1 MARFRILR
9 TDNFRLS
16 LVASQRQRLRTR
28 HQLFRRTICNVG
40 RSWRN
45 HPHKCQGESADTA
58 QEKGREERCLGGLGQ
73 VDGDDHGVLSIAESM
88 A

>member
-28 HQLFRRTICNVG
+28 HQLFRRTICNAG

-45 HPHKCQGESADTA
+45 HPHKCPGESADTA
-58 QEKGREERCLGGLGQ
+58 HKKAAEDQDLGGL
-73 VDGDDHGVLSIAESM
+73 
-88 A
+88 